1 MNYNEFSNG
10 TKIIDSQNSID
21 ELSTILVGLNASRI
35 LLIGNTRLNYLGYID
50 KIRKSIEKQSRLK
63 VGAVYLGNDLADG
76 EDMLKDLYF
85 VYMSNNCDCITVC
98 GSGKLI
104 DYAKALKIM
113 IAAQIKDVKKFF
125 TP

>member
-35 LLIGNTRLNYLGYID
+35 LLIGNTRLNDLGYID

-98 GSGKLI
+98 GSG
-104 DYAKALKIM
+104 
-113 IAAQIKDVKKFF
+113 
-125 TP
+125 